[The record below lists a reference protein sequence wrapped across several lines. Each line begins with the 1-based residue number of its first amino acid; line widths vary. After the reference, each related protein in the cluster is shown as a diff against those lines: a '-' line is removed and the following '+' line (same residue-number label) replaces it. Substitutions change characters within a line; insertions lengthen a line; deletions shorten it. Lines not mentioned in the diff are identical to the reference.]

1 MQVLRLYGIELVL
14 VAALLGAIAFFG
26 YLGYGLVYTT
36 PTFSGEQA
44 LRYVERQV
52 ENGDRTTGSA
62 NNTAVGDWLAQEI
75 ADAGW
80 KVYLQPFTLT
90 NGMGARNI
98 IALSDPNNTAA
109 PVALLAAHYDT
120 RLQADAD
127 PVAERQSLPALGANS
142 NASGVAL
149 LLELIRTFNLEQ
161 SPYTYCLALFDADDN
176 GNLPNW
182 DAFWG
187 TQFFV
192 QNSAESIDRCRQPS
206 LIILVDS
213 VGYAGQS
220 LSIVAENEGTTIRD
234 ALQQVAG
241 ELGYAARF
249 RSDSA
254 GIITSPL
261 LQLGAPTVM
270 ITSFTYPHR
279 YTTQDTLDKVSAD
292 SLLSVG
298 RTLESWLEGSTTD
311 AQTSR

>member
-1 MQVLRLYGIELVL
+1 MQVLRLYSIELVL

-44 LRYVERQV
+44 LRYVEHQV
-52 ENGDRTTGSA
+52 ENGDRATGSA

-90 NGMGARNI
+90 NGIGARNI
-98 IALSDPNNTAA
+98 IALADPNNRTA

-120 RLQADAD
+120 RLLADAD
-127 PVAERQSLPALGANS
+127 PAADRQGLAPLGANS

-149 LLELIRTFNLEQ
+149 LLELIRTFNQEK
-161 SPYTYCLALFDADDN
+161 SPYTFCLALFDADDN

-182 DAFWG
+182 DAFGG

-206 LIILVDS
+206 LVILVDT

-220 LSIVAENEGTTIRD
+220 LSIVAENGATAIRD
-234 ALQQVAG
+234 SLQQVADD
-241 ELGYAARF
+241 LGYAAKF

-261 LQLGAPTVM
+261 LQLGAPTIM

-292 SLLSVG
+292 SLLGVG
-298 RTLESWLEGSTTD
+298 RTLENWLEAGSTE
-311 AQTSR
+311 AQAAR

>member
-1 MQVLRLYGIELVL
+1 MQVLRLYSIELVL

-52 ENGDRTTGSA
+52 ENGDRTTGSV

-90 NGMGARNI
+90 NGIGARNI
-98 IALSDPNNTAA
+98 IALSDPNNTTA

-120 RLQADAD
+120 RLFADAD
-127 PVAERQSLPALGANS
+127 PSPDRRSLAPLGANS

-149 LLELIRTFNLEQ
+149 LLELIRTFNVEK
-161 SPYTYCLALFDADDN
+161 SSYTFCLALFDADDN
-176 GNLPNW
+176 GNLPEW

-187 TQFFV
+187 AQFFV
-192 QNSAESIDRCRQPS
+192 QNSAESIERCRQPS
-206 LIILVDS
+206 LVLLVDT

-220 LSIVAENEGTTIRD
+220 LSIVAENGAAPVRD
-234 ALQQVAG
+234 SLQQVAD
-241 ELGYAARF
+241 ELGYAAKF
-249 RSDSA
+249 RSDNA

-261 LQLGAPTVM
+261 LELGAPTIM

-279 YTTQDTLDKVSAD
+279 YTMQDTLDKVSAD
-292 SLLSVG
+292 NLLGVG
-298 RTLESWLEGSTTD
+298 RTLESWLEGSATR
-311 AQTSR
+311 AQASR